1 MWLLWCMFIVALAM
15 IEYAIL
21 LKIRYSQL
29 KKLDVQMQSMDK
41 TSGKTK
47 QEEKCKKIDKYAM
60 VFFIFINIMTI
71 GTYLCVY
78 Y

>member
-47 QEEKCKKIDKYAM
+47 REEKCKKIDRYAM

-71 GTYLCVY
+71 GTYLYVFY
-78 Y
+78 

>member
-1 MWLLWCMFIVALAM
+1 MWLLWCMFIVAFAM

-47 QEEKCKKIDKYAM
+47 REEKCKKIDRYAM

-71 GTYLCVY
+71 GTYLYVY